1 VLYLDVHRITE
12 ASAEDLASLQLSIAV
27 DTGQDSAQ
35 SCLFEGNTTI
45 KVPSLPHLASS
56 TSAFTF
62 CLLSDGAFC
71 LTISLSDQSGA
82 VISQE
87 QQSMVVTSG
96 D

>member
-12 ASAEDLASLQLSIAV
+12 ASAEDLASLQLGISV
-27 DTGQDSAQ
+27 TGGQESVQ
-35 SCLFEGNTTI
+35 SCLFEGSTTVH
-45 KVPSLPHLASS
+45 VPTLLHQAIL

-62 CLLSDGAFC
+62 CFLSDGAFSMTAC
-71 LTISLSDQSGA
+71 LLDASGA

-87 QQSMVVTSG
+87 HQGVVVTSG